1 MVNLLDSIL
10 ISETFSPS
18 SKVWLFTSNKMLNE
32 SEQLSIQIDIDTFC
46 AHWDSHGVVLKASGF
61 ILFSRILM
69 LVVDESFH
77 PISGC
82 SMDKSVAF
90 IKNIETK
97 YKISL
102 FDRLLQSALIENQWQ
117 TNSTAV
123 WSEKLKSNEINLDTV
138 FIDTL
143 VNNLYDAQSSLTKK
157 LGDFW
162 LKRVI

>member
-1 MVNLLDSIL
+1 MINLLDSNLKI
-10 ISETFSPS
+10 ETFSPS
-18 SKVWLFTSNKMLNE
+18 SKVWLFTSNKLLNE
-32 SEQLSIQIDIDTFC
+32 SEQLSIQIDIDNFC
-46 AHWDSHGVVLKASGF
+46 AHWDSHGAVLKASGF

-77 PISGC
+77 SISGC

-90 IKNIETK
+90 IKNMETK
-97 YKISL
+97 YNISL
-102 FDRLLQSALIENQWQ
+102 FDRLLQSALVDNQWQ
-117 TNSTAV
+117 TNSTVV
-123 WSEKLKSNEINLDTV
+123 WSEKLKSNEINMDTV

-162 LKRVI
+162 LRRII